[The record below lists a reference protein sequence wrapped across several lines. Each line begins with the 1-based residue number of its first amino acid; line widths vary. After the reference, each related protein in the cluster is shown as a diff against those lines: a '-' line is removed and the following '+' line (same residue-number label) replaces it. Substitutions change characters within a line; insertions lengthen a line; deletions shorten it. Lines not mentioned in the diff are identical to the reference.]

1 MGPRCCW
8 WAEGDGVNPASRTA
22 EVSEAGSWEGAGGR
36 FKVMPAGRDKEV
48 LGIWWGDVKRGGR
61 SGRNRL

>member
-1 MGPRCCW
+1 MGQIRKV
-8 WAEGDGVNPASRTA
+8 ERQRYLRQ
-22 EVSEAGSWEGAGGR
+22 GAGKELVDV
-36 FKVMPAGRDKEV
+36 FKVMPAGRYNEV